1 MKIYLNSTINNAFQV
16 MNKHGTGCLVV
27 INFKTKKV
35 VGVISDGDIRK
46 KLLFGT
52 KLSDKINNI
61 YNKNPITFNNKK
73 YDLDLIKQTF
83 IKKKIDIIPIL
94 NQNNTLRKIYY
105 NSDFLGNR
113 HQEQTPYSKTP
124 ILIMAGGRGK
134 RLGPITNV
142 LPKPLVPVK
151 SKTMIELVLDQF
163 LKYGFKNF
171 NISINYKASL
181 IKAFFKEL
189 KPSYKIKFIEEKKP
203 LGTAHSLHNFK
214 NSNSKIIVMTN
225 CDIIIK
231 EDINRIIKYH
241 IENFYDLTMVGT
253 HKEFLLPY
261 GACEINKDGT
271 LRLINEKPKQN
282 YLINAGLYVINTTKL
297 KDIKK
302 NIKFNITDLTNNLL
316 NENKKVGIY
325 VVKDDQWI
333 DFGHISEYQK
343 SIERV

>member
-1 MKIYLNSTINNAFQV
+1 MKINLNATINNAFNL
-16 MNKHGTGCLVV
+16 MNKYGSGCLVV
-27 INFKTKKV
+27 IDFKTKKV
-35 VGVISDGDIRK
+35 LGTLSDGDIRK

-61 YNKNPITFNNKK
+61 YNKNPITFNHKN
-73 YDLDLIKQTF
+73 YNLDLIKKTF
-83 IKKKIDIIPIL
+83 IKKKIDLIPIL
-94 NQNNTLRKIYY
+94 NQNNTLRKIYRI
-105 NSDFLGNR
+105 SEFVGKK
-113 HQEQTPYSKTP
+113 HKEQATYSKTP
-124 ILIMAGGRGK
+124 ILIMAGGKGK
-134 RLGPITNV
+134 RLGPITHV

-163 LKYGFKNF
+163 LRYGYKNLH
-171 NISINYKASL
+171 ISINYKASL

-214 NSNSKIIVMTN
+214 NSNSKIVVMTN

-241 IENFYDLTMVGT
+241 IENFYDLTLVGT
-253 HKEFLLPY
+253 HKEFFLPY

-271 LRLINEKPKQN
+271 LKLINEKPTQN
-282 YLINAGLYVINTTKL
+282 YLINAGLYVINTKKL
-297 KDIKK
+297 KNIKK
-302 NIKFNITDLTNNLL
+302 NIEFNITDLTNNLL

-325 VVKDDQWI
+325 VVEADKWI
-333 DFGHISEYQK
+333 DFGQISEYQK